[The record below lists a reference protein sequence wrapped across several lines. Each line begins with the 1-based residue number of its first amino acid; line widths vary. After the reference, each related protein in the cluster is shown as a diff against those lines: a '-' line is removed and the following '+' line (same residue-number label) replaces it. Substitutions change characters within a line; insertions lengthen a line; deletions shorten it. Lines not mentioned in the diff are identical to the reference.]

1 VRITC
6 RRGGRGPAL
15 FAMILVAALG
25 GCAPRSPT
33 ASPGSAA
40 PLFDGRTFRGWEGDT
55 VATWRIENGALVGGS
70 LRANVP
76 RNSFLATT
84 REYRNFVLRL
94 KARLVGTTG
103 FVNGG
108 VQFHSQRATTPPNE
122 MIGYQAD
129 YGAGYWGS
137 LYDESRRNRTLVQAD
152 SALVARLVKVGDW
165 NDMEVRAEN
174 GHIRIFLNGV
184 QTVDYTETDAGIPQS
199 GRIALQIH
207 GGAVAEASYRDIVIQ
222 ELP

>member
-1 VRITC
+1 MSGSAGV
-6 RRGGRGPAL
+6 AL
-15 FAMILVAALG
+15 FTLALVAALA
-25 GCAPRSPT
+25 GCAARDP
-33 ASPGSAA
+33 AGSSGSLVQ
-40 PLFDGRTFRGWEGDT
+40 LFDGRTFRGWEGDT
-55 VATWRIENGALVGGS
+55 VGTWRIEDGALVGGS
-70 LRANVP
+70 LTASVP

-84 REYRNFVLRL
+84 RDYRNFELRL
-94 KARLVGTTG
+94 RARLVGTTG

-129 YGAGYWGS
+129 YGAGYWGG
-137 LYDESRRNRTLVQAD
+137 LYDESRRNRTLVQPD
-152 SALVARLVKVGDW
+152 SATVARLVKSGEW

-174 GHIRIFLNGV
+174 GRIRIFLNGV
-184 QTVDYTETDAGIPQS
+184 QTVDYTETDPGIPQS

-207 GGAVAEASYRDIVIQ
+207 GGAMAEASYRDIVIR